1 MEREKFEIYIREVT
15 SHVKFPFDRRAVA
28 KELREHMED
37 LYEDLL
43 SKDIEEEQAA
53 QLTVD
58 YMGDSEEV
66 GKELN
71 EVHHPLWGWIWLV
84 TRWIARLCVV
94 VLVLWGLIQGISFG
108 ETYLQ
113 QIEHKNGNVV
123 YTISPVLEAQLYGSV
138 VRIEEIRYYDDGTLE
153 YTYHICQNPWLG
165 GGLGRSGIGAEIY
178 VGEEVCRGN
187 GGLFASNSLFYKK
200 GREWIYDVPPEADRI
215 IFFLGYEKEIEVSLT
230 EGRVM
235 AK

>member
-1 MEREKFEIYIREVT
+1 MEREKFDTYIREVT
-15 SHVKFPFDRRAVA
+15 SHVKFPFDRRAIA
-28 KELREHMED
+28 KELQAHMED

-43 SKDIEEEQAA
+43 SQDIDEEQAA

-58 YMGDSEEV
+58 YMGDSEEL

-84 TRWIARLCVV
+84 TRWMARFCVV

-113 QIEHKNGNVV
+113 RIEHKNGNVV
-123 YTISPVLEAQLYGSV
+123 YTISPVLEAQLYGSKV
-138 VRIEEIRYYDDGTLE
+138 QIEGIRYFDDGTLE
-153 YTYHICQNPWLG
+153 YTYHIHQNPWLG
-165 GGLGRSGIGAEIY
+165 GGLGRSGIDAEIY
-178 VGEEVCRGN
+178 VGEEVYHGN
-187 GGLFASNSLFYKK
+187 GGVFASNSLFYKK
-200 GREWIYDVPPEADRI
+200 GRDWTYNVPPEADRVV
-215 IFFLGYEKEIEVSLT
+215 FFLGYEKEIEVSLT

-235 AK
+235 AE

>member
-1 MEREKFEIYIREVT
+1 
-15 SHVKFPFDRRAVA
+15 
-28 KELREHMED
+28 
-37 LYEDLL
+37 
-43 SKDIEEEQAA
+43 
-53 QLTVD
+53 
-58 YMGDSEEV
+58 MGDSEEV

-113 QIEHKNGNVV
+113 QIEHKTGNVV
-123 YTISPVLEAQLYGSV
+123 YTISPVLEERLYGSV

-200 GREWIYDVPPEADRI
+200 GREWIYDVPPEADKI
-215 IFFLGYEKEIEVSLT
+215 VFFLGHEKEIEVSLT

>member
-1 MEREKFEIYIREVT
+1 MEREKFDTYIREVT
-15 SHVKFPFDRRAVA
+15 SHVKFPFDRRAIA
-28 KELREHMED
+28 KELQAHMED

-43 SKDIEEEQAA
+43 SQDIDEEQAA

-58 YMGDSEEV
+58 YMGDSEEL

-84 TRWIARLCVV
+84 TRWMARLCVV

-123 YTISPVLEAQLYGSV
+123 YTISPVLEAQLYGSKV
-138 VRIEEIRYYDDGTLE
+138 QIEEIRYYDDGTLE
-153 YTYHICQNPWLG
+153 YTYHIHQNPWLS

-178 VGEEVCRGN
+178 AGEEVCTGD

-235 AK
+235 AE

>member
-43 SKDIEEEQAA
+43 SQDIEEEQAA

-58 YMGDSEEV
+58 YMGDSMEV

-123 YTISPVLEAQLYGSV
+123 YTISPVLEERLYGSV

-153 YTYHICQNPWLG
+153 YTYHIRQNPWLG
-165 GGLGRSGIGAEIY
+165 GSLGRSGIDAEIY

-200 GREWIYDVPPEADRI
+200 GRDWTYDVPPEADRI

-235 AK
+235 AE

>member
-1 MEREKFEIYIREVT
+1 M
-15 SHVKFPFDRRAVA
+15 
-28 KELREHMED
+28 
-37 LYEDLL
+37 
-43 SKDIEEEQAA
+43 
-53 QLTVD
+53 
-58 YMGDSEEV
+58 
-66 GKELN
+66 
-71 EVHHPLWGWIWLV
+71 
-84 TRWIARLCVV
+84 V

-123 YTISPVLEAQLYGSV
+123 YTISSVLEAQLYGSV

-165 GGLGRSGIGAEIY
+165 GGLGRSGIGVEIY

-200 GREWIYDVPPEADRI
+200 GREWIYDVPPEADKI
-215 IFFLGYEKEIEVSLT
+215 VFFLGHEKEIEVSLT

>member
-43 SKDIEEEQAA
+43 SQDIEEEQAA

-200 GREWIYDVPPEADRI
+200 GREWIYDVTPEADKI
-215 IFFLGYEKEIEVSLT
+215 VFFLGHEKEIEVSLT

>member
-1 MEREKFEIYIREVT
+1 MAKELFENYIKAVT
-15 SHVKFPFDRRAVA
+15 SHVKFRFDRYDIGQ
-28 KELREHMED
+28 ELREHMED

-43 SKDIEEEQAA
+43 SQDIDEEQAA

-123 YTISPVLEAQLYGSV
+123 YTISPVLEAQLYGSEV
-138 VRIEEIRYYDDGTLE
+138 QIEEIRYYDDGTLE
-153 YTYHICQNPWLG
+153 YTYTIRQNPWLS
-165 GGLGRSGIGAEIY
+165 GGLGRSGIDAEIY

-235 AK
+235 AE

>member
-1 MEREKFEIYIREVT
+1 
-15 SHVKFPFDRRAVA
+15 
-28 KELREHMED
+28 
-37 LYEDLL
+37 
-43 SKDIEEEQAA
+43 
-53 QLTVD
+53 
-58 YMGDSEEV
+58 MGDSEEV

-123 YTISPVLEAQLYGSV
+123 YTISPVLEAQLYGSEV
-138 VRIEEIRYYDDGTLE
+138 QIEEIRYYDDGTLE
-153 YTYHICQNPWLG
+153 YTYTIRQNPWLS

-178 VGEEVCRGN
+178 AGEEVCTGD

-235 AK
+235 AE

>member
-15 SHVKFPFDRRAVA
+15 SHVKFRFDRRAIGQ
-28 KELREHMED
+28 ELREHMED

-43 SKDIEEEQAA
+43 SQDIDEEQAA

-58 YMGDSEEV
+58 YMGDSEEL

-84 TRWIARLCVV
+84 TRWIARFCVV

-123 YTISPVLEAQLYGSV
+123 YTISPVLGTQLYGSKV
-138 VRIEEIRYYDDGTLE
+138 QIEEIRYFDDGTLE
-153 YTYHICQNPWLG
+153 YTYHIHQNPWLG
-165 GGLGRSGIGAEIY
+165 GGLGRSGIDAEIY
-178 VGEEVCRGN
+178 VGEEVYHGN
-187 GGLFASNSLFYKK
+187 GGVFASNSLFYKK
-200 GREWIYDVPPEADRI
+200 GRDWTYNVPPEADKI
-215 IFFLGYEKEIEVSLT
+215 VFFLGHEKEIEVSLT

-235 AK
+235 AE

>member
-43 SKDIEEEQAA
+43 SQDIEEEQAA

-84 TRWIARLCVV
+84 TRWIARLCMV

-200 GREWIYDVPPEADRI
+200 GREWIYDVPPEADKI
-215 IFFLGYEKEIEVSLT
+215 VFFLGHEKEIEVSLT

>member
-1 MEREKFEIYIREVT
+1 MAKELFENYIKAVT
-15 SHVKFPFDRRAVA
+15 SHVKFRFDRYDIGQ
-28 KELREHMED
+28 ELREHMED

-43 SKDIEEEQAA
+43 SQDIDEEQAA

-123 YTISPVLEAQLYGSV
+123 YTISPVLEAQLYGSEV
-138 VRIEEIRYYDDGTLE
+138 QIEEIRYYDDGTLE
-153 YTYHICQNPWLG
+153 YTYTIRQNPWLS

-178 VGEEVCRGN
+178 AGEEVCTGD